1 MALTRRFLKGMGLTE
16 EQIET
21 IIEAHT
27 DTVEGLKA
35 DVAKYKADAEALP
48 EVQSQLQSAKND
60 LEAEKKSGWKDKY
73 NTLKEEYEGY
83 KNEQTAKATRA
94 AKEEAYRNLLKT
106 AGVSEKRL
114 ASVLKVSDI
123 DGIELA
129 EDGSVQNAK
138 ALTESIKNE
147 WADFIVSETTQGA
160 NTNTPPANTPGGART
175 SRAARI
181 AAEYHN
187 NLYGSG
193 KE

>member
-83 KNEQTAKATRA
+83 KNEQSAKAARA

-114 ASVLKVSDI
+114 ASVMKVSDI

>member
-83 KNEQTAKATRA
+83 KNEQSAKAARA

-147 WADFIVSETTQGA
+147 WADFIVNETTQGA